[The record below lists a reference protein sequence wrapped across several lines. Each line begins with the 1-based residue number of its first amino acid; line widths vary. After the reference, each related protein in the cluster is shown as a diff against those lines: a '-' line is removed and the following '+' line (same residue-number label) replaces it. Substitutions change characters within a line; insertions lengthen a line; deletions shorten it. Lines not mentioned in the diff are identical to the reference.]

1 MKVVD
6 IADEIFRELGEPT
19 SLSIPA
25 ISFWLRTN
33 VGQLNNYIHT
43 EYSESENDL
52 EIKDAASP
60 PVEIGDNEKTILKKM
75 YFIHYYDQR
84 LRTHMTTMDT
94 DTILSVRDGD
104 SSVTKVNRNEIAKSI
119 AAVKAQEYSELLKM
133 IQAYVSNKAG
143 PYQVAGDDTANAD
156 STKYNTQF
164 NRI

>member
-43 EYSESENDL
+43 EYS
-52 EIKDAASP
+52 ASP

>member
-1 MKVVD
+1 M
-6 IADEIFRELGEPT
+6 
-19 SLSIPA
+19 
-25 ISFWLRTN
+25 
-33 VGQLNNYIHT
+33 
-43 EYSESENDL
+43 SENDL
-52 EIKDAASP
+52 EIKDSASP

-143 PYQVAGDDTANAD
+143 PYQVAGDDTTNAD

>member
-6 IADEIFRELGEPT
+6 IADEIFRELREPT

-43 EYSESENDL
+43 EYSVSENDL
-52 EIKDAASP
+52 EIKDSASP

-143 PYQVAGDDTANAD
+143 PYQVAGDDTTNAD

>member
-43 EYSESENDL
+43 EYSVSETDL
-52 EIKDAASP
+52 EIKDTSSP

-104 SSVTKVNRNEIAKSI
+104 SSVTKVNRNEVAKSI

-143 PYQVAGDDTANAD
+143 PYQVAGDDTTNAD